1 MIKILVIDDEAHVRK
16 LYKSLLEREGFEV
29 FVTDDTTMAL
39 ELVRDQKIDI
49 VVLDIELENESGLNL
64 LRQYKAQNPNL
75 PIILNTAYSMYMS
88 DFKTWMA
95 EAYILKSSNIQPLI
109 DKIKELTSI
118 PANYGRKT
126 EQHKS

>member
-16 LYKSLLEREGFEV
+16 LYKNLLEREGFEV
-29 FVTDDTTMAL
+29 FVTDDTAVAL

-64 LRQYKAQNPNL
+64 LRQYKDQKPNL

-126 EQHKS
+126 EQYKS

>member
-16 LYKSLLEREGFEV
+16 LYKNLLEREGFEV
-29 FVTDDTTMAL
+29 FVTDDTAVAL

-126 EQHKS
+126 EQHTS

>member
-1 MIKILVIDDEAHVRK
+1 MIRRWRWSWSGK
-16 LYKSLLEREGFEV
+16 
-29 FVTDDTTMAL
+29 M
-39 ELVRDQKIDI
+39 DI

-64 LRQYKAQNPNL
+64 LRQYKDQKPNL

-126 EQHKS
+126 EQYKS